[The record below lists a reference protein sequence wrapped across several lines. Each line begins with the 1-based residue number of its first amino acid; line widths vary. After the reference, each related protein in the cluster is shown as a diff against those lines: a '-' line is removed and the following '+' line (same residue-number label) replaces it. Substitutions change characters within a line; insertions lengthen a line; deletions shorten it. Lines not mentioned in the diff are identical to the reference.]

1 MADNLKPELKKYNYD
16 SLMTDSLK
24 KSQDALMNS
33 GRYKGWDEAIL
44 YVKNTIVP
52 YLQDQDAYWAA
63 DYVVEELTKARKLIE
78 QEN

>member
-24 KSQDALMNS
+24 KSQDALVNM
-33 GRYKGWDEAIL
+33 GRRKGWDEAIL
-44 YVKNTIVP
+44 FVKNTIVP
-52 YLQDQDAYWAA
+52 HLQEQDAYWAA
-63 DYVVEELTKARKLIE
+63 DHIMYELTEVRKLID